1 MWAVNTGV
9 KCGCGCVCVVG
20 MGVDVAPETWGEAHE
35 HVCAHAE
42 GESHLR
48 GADVEYTDRVGV
60 RVCGCAG
67 VRVCGFAG
75 VRVCVLERLCEW
87 SYLECWENVFLC
99 EGPGDVNVGLGVCTL
114 WG

>member
-20 MGVDVAPETWGEAHE
+20 MGVDVATETRGEAHE

-48 GADVEYTDRVGV
+48 DADVEYTDRAGVWVCGCVRV

-67 VRVCGFAG
+67 VWVCGYVFWRDYVSGVTWSAG
-75 VRVCVLERLCEW
+75 RMCFCVRGLEM
-87 SYLECWENVFLC
+87 
-99 EGPGDVNVGLGVCTL
+99 
-114 WG
+114 